1 MTLHDLVV
9 PGFAARTEP
18 YFRIPEIRAADP
30 LGADPSLARLPAMNA
45 AADVPALAAALRALL
60 PQPGDVARYDVPH
73 ALAAMRDLGMFLGSL
88 KRHGTEPVAAVPYV
102 LPVLE
107 RLGRITDMVPRDTV
121 HHYTTWNP
129 PGERLR
135 TYTGLT
141 AEARLQDAVRMVIPG
156 LVAALEHCAELA
168 GLEPYDP
175 GFATALDRIAD
186 SLGPMV
192 ESIDFT
198 IAHVP
203 PVVFAT
209 DIRPYFEEIGVD
221 GVDYLGPAA
230 AQVPLW
236 LVDLTL
242 WQCDRSDR
250 SYEQFLAESVRYT
263 LPGWRT
269 HYTAHRGGTSAVS
282 KFSAAVSWETEAG
295 RPPAHLVR
303 SGYSLVRVLRIL
315 KAFRARHITVARK
328 AYAEEVRL
336 YDKGSGGAPLE
347 LLRAVLDLTRDNE
360 TFVRRAVEPA
370 RAGGRAR
377 NEACGPGDACGPAAA
392 GCACGGSVGPG
403 RPGGDDGRS
412 GGEGRDGSSR
422 GVRRAGTGEAGETE
436 Q

>member
-9 PGFAARTEP
+9 PGFAARTEL

-30 LGADPSLARLPAMNA
+30 LGADAPLARLPAMNA
-45 AADVPALAAALRALL
+45 AADVPALAAVLRALL
-60 PQPGDVARYDVPH
+60 PEPEDVARYDVPR
-73 ALAAMRDLGMFLGSL
+73 ALAAMRDLGMLLGSL
-88 KRHGTEPVAAVPYV
+88 KRHGAEPVTAVPYA

-156 LVAALEHCAELA
+156 LVTALDHCAELA

-175 GFATALDRIAD
+175 GFATALDRTAD
-186 SLGPMV
+186 ALGAMV
-192 ESIDFT
+192 DSIDFT

-209 DIRPYFEEIGVD
+209 DIRPYFEEIDVD

-242 WQCDRSDR
+242 WQSDR
-250 SYEQFLAESVRYT
+250 GDRPYERFLAESVRYT
-263 LPGWRT
+263 LPGWRA

-282 KFSAAVSWETEAG
+282 KFSAAVSWETAGG

-336 YDKGSGGAPLE
+336 YEQGSGGAPIE

-377 NEACGPGDACGPAAA
+377 HDVCGA
-392 GCACGGSVGPG
+392 GETRRACGGNDGPG
-403 RPGGDDGRS
+403 GPGGYDGRDGRDGRS
-412 GGEGRDGSSR
+412 RSVG
-422 GVRRAGTGEAGETE
+422 RAGTGEAGETE